1 MSHPHSREATWYRA
15 PAPSELPLPHNAP
28 LQHPAKGGAVAVAA
42 KKGVLGERRVLG
54 ELSGNQAPSRQQ
66 PLHNLQEK
74 KHGKVSSSIFH
85 FIMLGAFRL

>member
-28 LQHPAKGGAVAVAA
+28 LQQQYPAKGGAAAVAA

-54 ELSGNQAPSRQQ
+54 ELSGNQAPSRHQQ
-66 PLHNLQEK
+66 PLHNLPEK
-74 KHGKVSSSIFH
+74 KHGKVSQN
-85 FIMLGAFRL
+85 

>member
-28 LQHPAKGGAVAVAA
+28 LQQHPAKGGAPAAVAA

-74 KHGKVSSSIFH
+74 KHGKVSQN
-85 FIMLGAFRL
+85 